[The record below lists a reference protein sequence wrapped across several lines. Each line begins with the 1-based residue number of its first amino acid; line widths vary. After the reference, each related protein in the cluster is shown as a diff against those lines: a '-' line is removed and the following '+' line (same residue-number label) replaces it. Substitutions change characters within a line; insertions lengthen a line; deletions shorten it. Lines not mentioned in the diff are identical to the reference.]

1 METDHKLMARVSS
14 GDREAFGTI
23 VRGHQERMQRFAW
36 RMLGDR
42 DAASDVVQEAFVRVW
57 QSRASYAPTASLSCF
72 LLRVVRNAC
81 IDHIRAS
88 KKWDSVRIDD
98 DVPLNGPSCEALAES
113 SVLHDAIGQVLLR
126 IPEIQRVIFVLS
138 EYEGLSYQEIAEVVG
153 CPYGTVASRKYAA
166 VEALRT
172 QLRPWINEEKLP

>member
-1 METDHKLMARVSS
+1 MSPAR
-14 GDREAFGTI
+14 G
-23 VRGHQERMQRFAW
+23 
-36 RMLGDR
+36 L
-42 DAASDVVQEAFVRVW
+42 
-57 QSRASYAPTASLSCF
+57 
-72 LLRVVRNAC
+72 
-81 IDHIRAS
+81 
-88 KKWDSVRIDD
+88 
-98 DVPLNGPSCEALAES
+98 VPS
-113 SVLHDAIGQVLLR
+113 LHDAIGQVLLR